1 VINNLWTLHSRVRE
15 VKKRNIILL
24 VLLLLA
30 SIVTT
35 TQAWTIIPV
44 TQESSFYEAETQ
56 ASDRVI
62 SNFRSRPLGKN
73 KILIIFD
80 VSAGTEYVNVTVQPL
95 DEYGN
100 ILNSTGPGSKIK
112 YSAGGGSLEE
122 WGDYPVPDREMIFY
136 HEHEGTTGGQL
147 KVLFII
153 SDIVLN
159 YETVLIELED
169 YT

>member
-1 VINNLWTLHSRVRE
+1 

-35 TQAWTIIPV
+35 TQAWTIIPI

-112 YSAGGGSLEE
+112 YSAGGGSLVD
-122 WGDYPVPDREMIFY
+122 WRDYPVPDREMIFFY
-136 HEHEGTTGGQL
+136 EHEGTTGGQL
-147 KVLFII
+147 KILFII

>member
-1 VINNLWTLHSRVRE
+1 
-15 VKKRNIILL
+15 VKKRNIVLL
-24 VLLLLA
+24 ALLLLG

-35 TQAWTIIPV
+35 TQAWSITPI
-44 TQESSFYEAETQ
+44 TQESSFYEAETE
-56 ASDRVI
+56 ASDRTI

-112 YSAGGGSLEE
+112 YSAGGDSLVE
-122 WGDYPVPDREMIFY
+122 WRDFLIPDTEMIFY
-136 HEHEGTTGGQL
+136 YEHEDTTGGQL

-159 YETVLIELED
+159 YETVLIEIED

>member
-1 VINNLWTLHSRVRE
+1 M
-15 VKKRNIILL
+15 KKRNIVLL
-24 VLLLLA
+24 ALLLLG

-35 TQAWTIIPV
+35 TQAWSITPI
-44 TQESSFYEAETQ
+44 TQESSFYEAETE
-56 ASDRVI
+56 ASDRTI

-112 YSAGGGSLEE
+112 YSAGGDSLVE
-122 WGDYPVPDREMIFY
+122 WRDFLIPDTEMIFY
-136 HEHEGTTGGQL
+136 YEHEDTTGGQL

-159 YETVLIELED
+159 YETVLIEIED

>member
-1 VINNLWTLHSRVRE
+1 
-15 VKKRNIILL
+15 VKKRNIMLLALLL
-24 VLLLLA
+24 VG

-35 TQAWTIIPV
+35 TQAWSIIPI
-44 TQESSFYEAETQ
+44 TQESSFYEAETE
-56 ASDRVI
+56 ASDRVV

-73 KILIIFD
+73 QILVVFD

-100 ILNSTGPGSKIK
+100 ILNSTGPGSKIR
-112 YSAGGGSLEE
+112 YSVGGGSLMD
-122 WGDYPVPDREMIFY
+122 WRDFPIPDRKMIFY
-136 HEHEGTTGGQL
+136 YEHEDTTGGEL

-169 YT
+169 YA

>member
-1 VINNLWTLHSRVRE
+1 M
-15 VKKRNIILL
+15 KKRNIILL
-24 VLLLLA
+24 ALLLLG

-35 TQAWTIIPV
+35 TQAWSITPI
-44 TQESSFYEAETQ
+44 TQESSFYEAETE
-56 ASDRVI
+56 ASDRTI

-112 YSAGGGSLEE
+112 YSAGGDSLVE
-122 WGDYPVPDREMIFY
+122 WRDFLIPDTEMIFY
-136 HEHEGTTGGQL
+136 YEHEDTTGGQL

-159 YETVLIELED
+159 YETVLIEIED

>member
-1 VINNLWTLHSRVRE
+1 

-24 VLLLLA
+24 ALLLLG

-35 TQAWTIIPV
+35 TQAWSIIPI
-44 TQESSFYEAETQ
+44 TQESSFYEAETE
-56 ASDRVI
+56 ASDRTI

-73 KILIIFD
+73 KILVIFD
-80 VSAGTEYVNVTVQPL
+80 VSEGTEYVNVTVQPL

-100 ILNSTGPGSKIK
+100 LLNSTGPGSKIM
-112 YSAGGGSLEE
+112 YSAGGGSLID
-122 WGDYPVPDREMIFY
+122 WRVFPVPDREMIFY
-136 HEHEGTTGGQL
+136 YEHEDTTGGQL
-147 KVLFII
+147 KVLFMI
-153 SDIVLN
+153 SDIVLD

>member
-1 VINNLWTLHSRVRE
+1 M
-15 VKKRNIILL
+15 KKRNIVLL
-24 VLLLLA
+24 VLLLLG

-35 TQAWTIIPV
+35 TQAWSIIPI
-44 TQESSFYEAETQ
+44 TQESSFYEAETE

-73 KILIIFD
+73 QILIIFD

-112 YSAGGGSLEE
+112 YSVEAVS
-122 WGDYPVPDREMIFY
+122 
-136 HEHEGTTGGQL
+136 
-147 KVLFII
+147 
-153 SDIVLN
+153 
-159 YETVLIELED
+159 
-169 YT
+169 YTHLTLPTILLV

>member
-1 VINNLWTLHSRVRE
+1 MKR
-15 VKKRNIILL
+15 RNILL
-24 VLLLLA
+24 LALLLLG

-35 TQAWTIIPV
+35 TQAWSIIPI
-44 TQESSFYEAETQ
+44 TQESSFYEAATE
-56 ASDRVI
+56 ASDRTI

-80 VSAGTEYVNVTVQPL
+80 VSEGTEYVNVTVQPL

-100 ILNSTGPGSKIK
+100 ILNSTGPGSKIM
-112 YSAGGGSLEE
+112 YSAGGGSLID
-122 WGDYPVPDREMIFY
+122 WRDFPIPDREMIFY
-136 HEHEGTTGGQL
+136 YEHEDTTGGEL

-153 SDIVLN
+153 SDIVLD